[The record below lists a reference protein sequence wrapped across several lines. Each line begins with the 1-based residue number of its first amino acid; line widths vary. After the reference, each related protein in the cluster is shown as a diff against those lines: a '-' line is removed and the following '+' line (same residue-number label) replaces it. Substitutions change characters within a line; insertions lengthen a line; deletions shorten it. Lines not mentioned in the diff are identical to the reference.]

1 VGVRLR
7 VCGSARPPGEKLIGF
22 FRRRYTSTSHVN
34 VKKAF
39 SKKNLWDNTPAGL
52 KAIIG
57 AGLSVLPLSYLLGGQ
72 FRRWHQIAKDADRWD
87 AERIREYQLAQL
99 RRVLTLAYEKTE
111 YYRQT
116 FRSVG
121 FQPGDFKRLEDLERL
136 PTIDKVTVRE
146 NWERM
151 LTRPVS
157 DPSIDLV
164 ATGGTSGE
172 PMKFYMS
179 SSRHGPEF
187 GHLTACWSRV
197 GYQPGDVFAVLR
209 GRVITKP
216 TDGMYYQY
224 DPLFRYHYYSTFHMS
239 PADLRAYL
247 GHMNRIQ
254 PKFLHAY
261 PSSLF
266 ALLEFATSEGLA
278 LPKSLRALL
287 FESEALFPHQRALF
301 QNKLGV
307 RTFSCYGHSEK
318 LVMAAQC
325 ESSEEYHVAP
335 TYGYCEVLDEK
346 AAPVSSGE
354 NGELTGTGFI
364 NEVMPF
370 IRYRTGDGVTR
381 GGDRCDKC
389 GRHHMLLKEIQGRW
403 GQEFLVSRDGRTLIS
418 MTSLNLH
425 DDTFDGVTRFQFQQS
440 EPGKVVLKLVTTKTG
455 AAKEAGRF
463 YRHFEPKLAHAI
475 DLQVQFVD
483 EIPLTRMGK
492 QPMIDQRCP
501 IARELPATSAN
512 VRQGAGALVSEPLN

>member
-1 VGVRLR
+1 
-7 VCGSARPPGEKLIGF
+7 
-22 FRRRYTSTSHVN
+22 

-39 SKKNLWDNTPAGL
+39 SKKNLWEKTPAGV
-52 KAIIG
+52 KAILG
-57 AGLSVLPLSYLLGGQ
+57 AALSTVPLPYLLGGQ
-72 FRRWHQIAKDADRWD
+72 FRRWHQFAKEADKWD
-87 AERIREYQLAQL
+87 AEQVLDYQLAQL

-111 YYRQT
+111 FYRET
-116 FRSVG
+116 FRAVG
-121 FQPGDFKRLEDLERL
+121 FQPGDFKKLEDLERL
-136 PTIDKVTVRE
+136 PTIDKATVRE
-146 NWERM
+146 NWQRM
-151 LTRPVS
+151 MTRPMN

-164 ATGGTSGE
+164 TTGGTSGE
-172 PMKFYMS
+172 PMRFYMS
-179 SSRHGPEF
+179 SSRHAPEF

-216 TDGMYYQY
+216 TNGMYHQY

-247 GHMNRIQ
+247 GHMNRVQ

-266 ALLEFATSEGLA
+266 ALVEFAASEGLS
-278 LPKSLRALL
+278 LPKSLRAVL

-301 QNKLGV
+301 QSKLGV

-335 TYGYCEVLDEK
+335 SYGYCEVLNENAK
-346 AAPVSSGE
+346 RVACGE

-381 GGDRCDKC
+381 GGDQCSGC
-389 GRHHMLLKEIQGRW
+389 GRHHLLLREIQGRW
-403 GQEFLVSRDGRTLIS
+403 GQEFLVCRDGHTLIS

-425 DDTFDGVTRFQFQQS
+425 DDTFDGVTRFQFQQT
-440 EPGKVVLKLVTTKTG
+440 EPGKVLLKLVTTKTG
-455 AAKEAGRF
+455 VAKDAARF
-463 YRHFEPKLAHAI
+463 HRHFEPKLGHAI
-475 DLQVQFVD
+475 ELDVRFVD

-501 IARELPATSAN
+501 GVSRLPVNSSEVASA
-512 VRQGAGALVSEPLN
+512 QALSAPGPRN

>member
-1 VGVRLR
+1 M
-7 VCGSARPPGEKLIGF
+7 
-22 FRRRYTSTSHVN
+22 
-34 VKKAF
+34 KKAF

-52 KAIIG
+52 KALIG
-57 AGLSVLPLSYLLGGQ
+57 SGLSIVPLPYLLGGQ
-72 FRRWHQIAKDADRWD
+72 FRRWHQIAREADQWD
-87 AERIREYQLAQL
+87 AERIREHQLAQL
-99 RRVLTLAYEKTE
+99 RRVLTLAYDKTE
-111 YYRQT
+111 YYRET
-116 FRSVG
+116 FRAVG

-146 NWERM
+146 NWDRM
-151 LTRPVS
+151 MTRPVN
-157 DPSIDLV
+157 DPNIDMV
-164 ATGGTSGE
+164 TTGGTSGE
-172 PMKFYMS
+172 PMRFYMS

-216 TDGMYYQY
+216 TNGMYYQY

-247 GHMNRIQ
+247 AHMNQVQ

-266 ALLEFATSEGLA
+266 ALLEFAVSEGLT
-278 LPKSLRALL
+278 LPKSLRAVL

-301 QNKLGV
+301 RNKLGV

-325 ESSEEYHVAP
+325 ESSDEYHVAP
-335 TYGYCEVLDEK
+335 AYGYCEVLNEG
-346 AAPVSSGE
+346 AAAVASGE
-354 NGELTGTGFI
+354 TGELTGTGFI
-364 NEVMPF
+364 NDVMPF
-370 IRYRTGDGVTR
+370 IRYRTGDSATR
-381 GGDRCDKC
+381 GGNQCSAC
-389 GRHHMLLKEIQGRW
+389 GRQHMLLKEIQGRW
-403 GQEFLVSRDGRTLIS
+403 GQEFLVCRDGRTLIS

-425 DDTFDGVTRFQFQQS
+425 DDTFEGITRFQFQQT
-440 EPGKVVLKLVTTKTG
+440 EPGKVLLKLVTTKTG
-455 AAKEAGRF
+455 AARDLARF
-463 YRHFEPKLAHAI
+463 HRHFEPKLAHAI
-475 DLQVQFVD
+475 ELDVRFVD

-501 IARELPATSAN
+501 VVGRLTGGSSEVVQSAST
-512 VRQGAGALVSEPLN
+512 VGSGRQN